1 MNNFETYDGSVV
13 RKYRRLKGITQEEL
27 AFATGIDA
35 SPIGKIERNEASPTV
50 TTLARIAAALD
61 FPLAELFQR
70 DDDEDVENNAE
81 FRRIRH
87 AFLKLSPEE
96 RKFAAD
102 IVCGLAEISGRNS
115 DKDIK

>member
-50 TTLARIAAALD
+50 TTLARIAAALN

-70 DDDEDVENNAE
+70 GDDGEIENNAE

-102 IVCGLAEISGRNS
+102 VVCGIAEISGRNS
-115 DKDIK
+115 DGDIK